1 MLTAGATIDLVHV
14 VTWLGHGEA
23 PWAPLRDLDWLA
35 WRGAAPWI
43 TLQPRFIRFAFDLAA
58 KFQSV
63 KHTADRGLEAALCG
77 ASARLNC

>member
-1 MLTAGATIDLVHV
+1 MVTAGATTDLVTSTFYV
-14 VTWLGHGEA
+14 VTWLGRGEA

-35 WRGAAPWI
+35 WRGAAKI
-43 TLQPRFIRFAFDLAA
+43 
-58 KFQSV
+58 QSV